1 MATRKSFAVIVLFK
15 GFGNGAISFA
25 YASRILAGN
34 QPRTHS
40 GSRSSLHFA
49 SPPNNIASCMSEPLD
64 IRHLRYFLAVA
75 EAGSFSRAA
84 DRLGISQPSVSQQ
97 MRDLEAGLRVPLFQR
112 RGKRILLTPRGL
124 IFQEHARALL
134 RQLENL
140 LHELNGEPGELRGAL
155 HLGVIPVLN
164 VPLVPQ
170 LLGAF
175 VADHPAISVTV
186 EEISS
191 TEIETAL
198 EEGRMDVGLGFLT
211 RHSPNLSYER
221 LCTDEFAL
229 ILAQNHPW
237 ANRRVVNFPKL
248 HQQRLL
254 QLPDSFVMRR
264 MSDEICRKHQV
275 RPHVIAEINA
285 IETLLRSLGPLQAA
299 ALMPK
304 IALRGRENLNL
315 RAIRLRGKNL
325 GLDIGLLRLSDSAA
339 NTAVAAFT
347 SLAKATVP
355 KLVRR

>member
-1 MATRKSFAVIVLFK
+1 M
-15 GFGNGAISFA
+15 
-25 YASRILAGN
+25 
-34 QPRTHS
+34 P
-40 GSRSSLHFA
+40 
-49 SPPNNIASCMSEPLD
+49 EPLD

-112 RGKRILLTPRGL
+112 RGKRIMLTPRGL
-124 IFQEHARALL
+124 IFQEHSRAVLH
-134 RQLENL
+134 QLENFL
-140 LHELNGEPGELRGAL
+140 QELNSEPGELRGAL
-155 HLGVIPVLN
+155 RLGVIPVLN

-170 LLGAF
+170 LLGSF
-175 VADHPAISVTV
+175 VADHPAISITV

-211 RHSPNLSYER
+211 RYSPNLRYER

-229 ILAQNHPW
+229 VVAQNHAW
-237 ANRRVVNFPKL
+237 ANRRVVDFSNL

-264 MSDEICRKHQV
+264 MANEICRKHKV

-304 IALRGRENLNL
+304 IALLGRESLKL
-315 RAIRLRGKNL
+315 RAIRLHGKNL
-325 GLDIGLLRLSDSAA
+325 GVDIGLLRLIDSAA
-339 NTAVAAFT
+339 NSAVSAFT

-355 KLVRR
+355 KMIKR